1 MARGNQSSEPH
12 NPAALKRPRRLW
24 RVAYWGGRL
33 CQAFG
38 LLLLWWILLV
48 FPAAEDIRTL
58 LYGGVAVA
66 AAVFYVGWL
75 VVRWAVK
82 AT

>member
-1 MARGNQSSEPH
+1 MAHGNRPSEKQ
-12 NPAALKRPRRLW
+12 NPTALKRCRRLW
-24 RVAYWGGRL
+24 RAAYWGGRL
-33 CQAFG
+33 FQALG
-38 LLLLWWILLV
+38 LLLLWCVLLI
-48 FPAAEDIRTL
+48 FPTAEDIRTL

-66 AAVFYVGWL
+66 AAVFYAGWL

>member
-1 MARGNQSSEPH
+1 MADGNKSSERQS
-12 NPAALKRPRRLW
+12 PAASKRSRRLW

-33 CQAFG
+33 CQILG
-38 LLLLWWILLV
+38 LLLLWCILMI
-48 FPAAEDIRTL
+48 FPTAEAIRAL

-66 AAVFYVGWL
+66 AAVFYLGWL
-75 VVRWAVK
+75 VIRWAVK

>member
-1 MARGNQSSEPH
+1 MAHGDESSE
-12 NPAALKRPRRLW
+12 KRSRWLR

-33 CQAFG
+33 FQVLG
-38 LLLLWWILLV
+38 LLLLWCTLMI
-48 FPAAEDIRTL
+48 FPTAGDIRAL

-66 AAVFYVGWL
+66 AAVFYLGWL

>member
-1 MARGNQSSEPH
+1 MAHGDESSEKGSRW
-12 NPAALKRPRRLW
+12 LR

-33 CQAFG
+33 FQVLG
-38 LLLLWWILLV
+38 LLLLWWLLLI
-48 FPAAEDIRTL
+48 FPTAEDIRAL

-66 AAVFYVGWL
+66 AAVFYLGWL
-75 VVRWAVK
+75 VIRWAVK

>member
-1 MARGNQSSEPH
+1 MAHGNESSE
-12 NPAALKRPRRLW
+12 KRSRWLR

-33 CQAFG
+33 CQVLG
-38 LLLLWWILLV
+38 LLLLWWMLLI
-48 FPAAEDIRTL
+48 FPTAEDIRAL
-58 LYGGVAVA
+58 LYGGVGVA
-66 AAVFYVGWL
+66 AAVFYLGWL

>member
-1 MARGNQSSEPH
+1 MAHGDESWQ
-12 NPAALKRPRRLW
+12 KRSRWLR

-33 CQAFG
+33 CQVLG
-38 LLLLWWILLV
+38 LLLLWCILMI
-48 FPAAEDIRTL
+48 FPTAEDIRAL
-58 LYGGVAVA
+58 LYGGVAMA
-66 AAVFYVGWL
+66 AAVFYLGWL

>member
-1 MARGNQSSEPH
+1 MAHGDESSQ
-12 NPAALKRPRRLW
+12 KRSRWLR

-33 CQAFG
+33 CQVVG
-38 LLLLWWILLV
+38 LLLLWCILMI
-48 FPAAEDIRTL
+48 FPTAEDIRAL
-58 LYGGVAVA
+58 LYGGVAMA